1 MRQCCCRTGLMPLL
15 VVCKL
20 HVPAVATCRLW
31 CGNISPSLQEQVS
44 EAVLLHAMVA
54 QLEQTLADPA
64 ALEADL
70 QAGAEQAAAAL
81 LGVQLQ
87 GAGADGIGLERPA
100 HPGPGETASV
110 IQPQVLPLGD
120 PAAARLAGLTTG
132 NPAAAQTFTHP
143 MPESWPVHLP
153 SCSHLAPNP
162 WHGAAACMS
171 GLSSTESDSLVS

>member
-1 MRQCCCRTGLMPLL
+1 MRQCCCKRGFVPLL

-20 HVPAVATCRLW
+20 LVPAAARRCLC
-31 CGNISPSLQEQVS
+31 CGNIFPFLQEQVS

-54 QLEQTLADPA
+54 QVEQTLADPA

-87 GAGADGIGLERPA
+87 GAGPDGAGLERPA
-100 HPGPGETASV
+100 HPGPGNTAGA
-110 IQPQVLPLGD
+110 ILPQVLPLGD

-132 NPAAAQTFTHP
+132 DHA
-143 MPESWPVHLP
+143 
-153 SCSHLAPNP
+153 
-162 WHGAAACMS
+162 
-171 GLSSTESDSLVS
+171 LVL